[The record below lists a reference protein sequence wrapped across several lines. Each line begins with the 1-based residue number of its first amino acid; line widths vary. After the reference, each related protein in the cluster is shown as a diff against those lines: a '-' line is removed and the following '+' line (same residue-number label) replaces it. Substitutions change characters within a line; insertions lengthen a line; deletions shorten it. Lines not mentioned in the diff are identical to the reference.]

1 VVLDIKGASELNQGN
16 RLLSSGILVGIL
28 FAPLLRVKHEFFN
41 KGVVVLVF
49 LKAEMTVDEGAAH
62 KISKTL
68 ERHFLLVGR
77 DLSKK
82 VVDLVFEAALLGEWH
97 GVAVAGESAE
107 QSSMGSEGRAGEA
120 CKSSKL
126 LNHLF

>member
-1 VVLDIKGASELNQGN
+1 MVLDIKGASELNKGH
-16 RLLSSGILVGIL
+16 RLVGSGILVGIL
-28 FAPLLRVKHEFFN
+28 LAPLLRVKHEFFN

-49 LKAEMTVDEGAAH
+49 LKAEMTFDKGAAH

-82 VVDLVFEAALLGEWH
+82 VVDLVFEAALLG
-97 GVAVAGESAE
+97 
-107 QSSMGSEGRAGEA
+107 
-120 CKSSKL
+120 
-126 LNHLF
+126 

>member
-1 VVLDIKGASELNQGN
+1 M
-16 RLLSSGILVGIL
+16 GIL
-28 FAPLLRVKHEFFN
+28 FAPLLRVKDEFLD

-49 LKAEMTVDEGAAH
+49 LKTEMTFDKGAAH

-77 DLSKK
+77 DLSEK

-97 GVAVAGESAE
+97 GVAVAGERTE
-107 QSSMGSEGRAGEA
+107 QSSSGSEGRAGEA
-120 CKSSKL
+120 CESSKL

>member
-1 VVLDIKGASELNQGN
+1 M
-16 RLLSSGILVGIL
+16 RIL
-28 FAPLLRVKHEFFN
+28 FAPLLRVKHELLD

-49 LKAEMTVDEGAAH
+49 LKAEMTFDKGAAH

-68 ERHFLLVGR
+68 KRHFLLVGR

-82 VVDLVFEAALLGEWH
+82 VVDLVFEAALLGEWY

-107 QSSMGSEGRAGEA
+107 QSGTGSEGRAGEA
-120 CKSSKL
+120 CEPSKL